1 MKKRLFIFIPLAL
14 LAAFPGAAAETPE
27 PAAIVERMLAAAG
40 AEQFSEMGILKL
52 EVVEEETRND
62 GTRSGHEYTLYVDTS
77 NFANVRME
85 LQGGSTV
92 GCSEEGCWAFRDG
105 KLDDRQ
111 QTPYMAK
118 TTLNQSLFPIML
130 PFTVKMEGVWV
141 KEAKE
146 IQWDG
151 REAWSLAVPFAKG
164 FFVSHV
170 LTTTWSLVV
179 AKDDNSLLAATFVPP
194 VEYRKVERKG
204 IRYRTLKTEDIE
216 DAQIPTQ
223 ILSIGINVNGMES
236 GHVRVTKIKPSVYGP
251 SDPTLFRSPQPAK

>member
-1 MKKRLFIFIPLAL
+1 MKRLLTVSIL
-14 LAAFPGAAAETPE
+14 LGLCAAPAAVAAENPE
-27 PAAIVERMLAAAG
+27 PAEIVERMLAAAG
-40 AEQFSEMGILKL
+40 AEGFSEIGILKL

-77 NFANVRME
+77 NLQNIRME
-85 LQGGSTV
+85 IEDGATLA
-92 GCSEEGCWAFRDG
+92 CSPEGCWAVKDG
-105 KLDDRQ
+105 RLDDRQ

-130 PFTVKMEGVWV
+130 PFTVEMEGVWV
-141 KEAKE
+141 KESKE
-146 IQWDG
+146 IQWEGGD
-151 REAWSLAVPFAKG
+151 AWSLAVPFAKG
-164 FFVSHV
+164 FFVSPV

-179 AKDDNSLLAATFVPP
+179 SKEDYSLLAATFVPP
-194 VEYRKVERKG
+194 VEYRKVEMKG
-204 IRYRTLKTEDIE
+204 IRYRILKTEVIE

-251 SDPTLFRSPQPAK
+251 SDPTLFRSPQPAN

>member
-1 MKKRLFIFIPLAL
+1 
-14 LAAFPGAAAETPE
+14 
-27 PAAIVERMLAAAG
+27 
-40 AEQFSEMGILKL
+40 
-52 EVVEEETRND
+52 
-62 GTRSGHEYTLYVDTS
+62 
-77 NFANVRME
+77 ME
-85 LQGGSTV
+85 LQGGSIV
-92 GCSEEGCWAFRDG
+92 GCSEEGCWALRDG

-146 IQWDG
+146 IQWEG

-164 FFVSHV
+164 FFVSPV

-179 AKDDNSLLAATFVPP
+179 AKDDYSLLAASFVPP
-194 VEYRKVERKG
+194 VEYRKVELKG
-204 IRYRTLKTEDIE
+204 IRYRTLKTEIIE

-236 GHVRVTKIKPSVYGP
+236 GHVRVTKVKPSVYGP
-251 SDPTLFRSPQPAK
+251 SDPTMFRNPQTAK

>member
-1 MKKRLFIFIPLAL
+1 MKKRLSVLVLSSL
-14 LAAFPGAAAETPE
+14 LAALPGMAADTLE
-27 PAAIVERMLAAAG
+27 PSEIVERMLAAAG
-40 AEQFSEMGILKL
+40 AEGFSEIGILKL
-52 EVVEEETRND
+52 EIVEEETRND
-62 GTRSGHEYTLYVDTS
+62 GTRSGKEYTLYVDTS
-77 NFANVRME
+77 NLENMRME
-85 LQGGSTV
+85 IQGGATV
-92 GCSEEGCWAFRDG
+92 ACSPEGCWAVRDG

-146 IQWDG
+146 IQWEG

-164 FFVSHV
+164 FFVSPV

-179 AKDDNSLLAATFVPP
+179 AKDDYSLLAASFVPP
-194 VEYRKVERKG
+194 VEYRKVELKG
-204 IRYRTLKTEDIE
+204 IRYRTLKTEIIE

-236 GHVRVTKIKPSVYGP
+236 GHVRVTKVKPSVYGP
-251 SDPTLFRSPQPAK
+251 SDPTMFRNPQTAK